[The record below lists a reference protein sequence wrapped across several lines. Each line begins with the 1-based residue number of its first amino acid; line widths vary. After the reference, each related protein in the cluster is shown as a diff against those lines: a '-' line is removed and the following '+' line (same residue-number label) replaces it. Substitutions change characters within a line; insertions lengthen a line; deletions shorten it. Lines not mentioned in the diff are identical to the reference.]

1 MEVDETCTEEP
12 PLQEMSIEDQFRN
25 RMRKL
30 YPAVDESVTP
40 LPRFWTSHKEL
51 SSKLIIQQG
60 TRVEYKGP
68 GSKGY
73 KDAAS
78 ARTNTEIPA
87 VCGLYYFEI
96 TVISKGRDGYIGIG
110 LVAYGDESQQLNA
123 QQGGYNRLPGW
134 DQDSFGYHGDDGNAF
149 SKSAH
154 GQKYGPIYGSGDVV
168 GCCINMVN
176 RTIFFTK
183 NGSNLGIVFED
194 VPDKPMYPT
203 VGLQTPGE
211 LIEANFGQKPFLF
224 DFESYLADFRRD
236 QIVQIKNFS
245 IDDTDGSF
253 QLKIQAIIANYLNY
267 QGYSKAATAFEEA
280 TRTKCAVEAEATKKT
295 RIGIVSCILKG
306 ELTEAIARL
315 SADFPNLLEN
325 NHELVFQLKFQQLV
339 EIIGGTESEMKN
351 YKETEHSFGMLPA
364 SALQDFIDKG
374 RHLREFVLE
383 SNSDNESMLKKINQI
398 KKISTLLIDND
409 PSKSPAADLFEKSR
423 RQKVATAVSAAIRQS
438 QKLSARPKVAV
449 LVNHVRLLHDTL
461 LQRDIPQA
469 AFTLP
474 ENFLNE

>member
-1 MEVDETCTEEP
+1 MEVDETCKEEKILP
-12 PLQEMSIEDQFRN
+12 EMSIEDQFRN

-87 VCGLYYFEI
+87 VCGIYYFEI

-110 LVAYGDESQQLNA
+110 LVGHNDDSQHLNA

-134 DQDSFGYHGDDGNAF
+134 DQDSYGYHGDDGNAF

-154 GQKYGPIYGSGDVV
+154 GQKYGPIYGSGDIV
-168 GCCINMVN
+168 GCCINIVN

-211 LIEANFGQKPFLF
+211 LIEANFGEKPFAF

-236 QIVQIKNFS
+236 QIVQIKNYS
-245 IDDTDGSF
+245 VDDDF
-253 QLKIQAIIANYLNY
+253 QQNIQKIIANYLHY

-280 TRTKCAVEAEATKKT
+280 TQTKCQAEIEVTKKT
-295 RIGIVSCILKG
+295 RIGIVSCILRG

-315 SADFPNLLEN
+315 STDFPNLLES

-351 YKETEHSFGMLPA
+351 YKDTENSFGRIPGD
-364 SALQDFIDKG
+364 ALRDFIEKG
-374 RHLREFVLE
+374 RSLREFVLA
-383 SNSDNESMLKKINQI
+383 NIDNQEASKMNQI
-398 KKISTLLIDND
+398 KKLSTLLIDND
-409 PSKSPAADLFEKSR
+409 PSKSPVADLFDKTR
-423 RQKVATAVSAAIRQS
+423 RERVATAVSAAIRQS
-438 QKLSARPKVAV
+438 QKLSALPKVAV